1 MEDTKEP
8 VAVHAMPIEEIV
20 VWIRL
25 EAGDHICPQKRQ
37 CASIWL
43 KLKNFFIPWMQII
56 FYSEADSNISRSNVL
71 LMDFFFLLGAI
82 PCYSYTIF
90 GRRIVCRKKNTL
102 VYCTCFFSRSKQSSA
117 GMKQFLGE

>member
-43 KLKNFFIPWMQII
+43 KFKKFLISLDANYNTIL
-56 FYSEADSNISRSNVL
+56 EADSNISRSNV
-71 LMDFFFLLGAI
+71 
-82 PCYSYTIF
+82 
-90 GRRIVCRKKNTL
+90 
-102 VYCTCFFSRSKQSSA
+102 
-117 GMKQFLGE
+117 